1 MTSIAQPPYDINTDP
16 FIVTGRKIIN
26 SLKMQVASKALPRPN
41 GAPGFV
47 ACDSHYLYFDDKDFS
62 DIYFDFLIKAF
73 ADKKEVHPPV
83 RIIQGGKPLVST
95 FYKLNFRFVDEK
107 IEPHFWGK
115 DDTLK
120 VKAELM
126 GYLDEYLVSY
136 FYDYLCF

>member
-1 MTSIAQPPYDINTDP
+1 MTSFPQSFDINSDP

-26 SLKMQVASKALPRPN
+26 SLNLQVASKSLPRPN

-62 DIYFDFLIKAF
+62 DIYFDFLNYSLANKIEFHA
-73 ADKKEVHPPV
+73 PV
-83 RIIQGGKPLVST
+83 RVIMGGKPLVST

-107 IEPHFWGK
+107 IEPHFW
-115 DDTLK
+115 DNDATLK

-126 GYLDEYLVSY
+126 GFLDEHLVSFY
-136 FYDYLCF
+136 YDYISF